1 MKYGIGLGSNLG
13 DRLQNLQQA
22 LIALGKWHQGPSR
35 PLYSAVYLTQAVGCQ
50 EGTPDFYNMA
60 IELESELSPL
70 NLLSQ
75 MRAIETQLGRPNQRQ
90 RNASRSIDLDI
101 LYADDL
107 ISQSQT
113 LTLPH
118 PRLQMRRFVLQ
129 PLADIR
135 PDLILP
141 NQQKNISTLLA
152 ELDSD
157 EAALQ
162 TVVCDL
168 FDPHPEPAC

>member
-22 LIALGKWHQGPSR
+22 LTALRNWHKGPSR
-35 PLYSAVYLTQAVGCQ
+35 PIRSSTYLTQAVDCQ
-50 EGTPDFYNMA
+50 QGTPDFYNMA
-60 IELESELSPL
+60 IELESDLSPL
-70 NLLSQ
+70 DLLF
-75 MRAIETQLGRPNQRQ
+75 RLREIESQLGRPSQRQ

-107 ISQSQT
+107 ICQDQT

-118 PRLQMRRFVLQ
+118 PRLHLRRFVLQ

-141 NQQKNISTLLA
+141 DQQKNISTLLA
-152 ELDSD
+152 ELDS
-157 EAALQ
+157 EEGPLQ
-162 TVVCDL
+162 KVVCDL
-168 FDPHPEPAC
+168 FDKHPEPVC